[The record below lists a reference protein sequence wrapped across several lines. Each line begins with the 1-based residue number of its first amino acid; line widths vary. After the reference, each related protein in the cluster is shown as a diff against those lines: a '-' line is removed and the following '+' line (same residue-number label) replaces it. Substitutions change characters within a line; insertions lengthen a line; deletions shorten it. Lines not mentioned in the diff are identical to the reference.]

1 MDVAVGLDPG
11 SIAPLALSVTRV
23 AAPVR
28 EQVLEQLRGA
38 IVDMRLQPGQRLVER
53 ELVEQTG
60 VSRTTIREVLRQ
72 LSAEGLVETIPHRGM
87 VVATVRAER
96 APELYQVRAALEG
109 MAARQFVERAS
120 DELLTQLRDAFASL
134 ADAAEEPTS
143 VVDMLVAKKAFYDV
157 LFEGAANQTI
167 QEIVQGLQA
176 RVTLLR
182 RSSLVRPGRPAES
195 VAEVRAIVE
204 AIERRDAAA
213 AAEASVRHVDEAGRV
228 VLAQLQQLETAASQ

>member
-1 MDVAVGLDPG
+1 
-11 SIAPLALSVTRV
+11 
-23 AAPVR
+23 
-28 EQVLEQLRGA
+28 
-38 IVDMRLQPGQRLVER
+38 
-53 ELVEQTG
+53 
-60 VSRTTIREVLRQ
+60 
-72 LSAEGLVETIPHRGM
+72 
-87 VVATVRAER
+87 
-96 APELYQVRAALEG
+96 
-109 MAARQFVERAS
+109 
-120 DELLTQLRDAFASL
+120 
-134 ADAAEEPTS
+134 
-143 VVDMLVAKKAFYDV
+143 MLVAKKAFYDV
-157 LFEGAANQTI
+157 LFESAANETI